1 MLLNGRGPTKNIG
14 YMKWFLV
21 YQESKGLQQYFG
33 VSGYNQKPESMQE
46 KYWELI
52 IAEKET
58 IEVTG
63 KVETHMIVSLS
74 VLCIFIY
81 EYYTPNILFPITLK
95 IQPLLTFSVTT
106 TINSYRMWKML
117 GNNWEA
123 NVPPMGYWSFIR

>member
-1 MLLNGRGPTKNIG
+1 
-14 YMKWFLV
+14 
-21 YQESKGLQQYFG
+21 
-33 VSGYNQKPESMQE
+33 MQE

-117 GNNWEA
+117 GNN
-123 NVPPMGYWSFIR
+123 